1 MSISNTIK
9 IWAGQIR
16 APFLLL
22 AVILVLIGGAVAHND
37 GRFNFLLFSLCLLG
51 AVLAHASVNIFNE
64 LSDHRTGIDNRTRRT
79 PFSGGSGTLQAGHL
93 TVKQV
98 TVAAWGTLLAAF
110 TIGVYLTLV
119 SGWMILVL
127 AIIGGLVS
135 VFYTSHITRFA
146 LGELASGICLG
157 SLVVVGTYYAMTGQV
172 SGEVILVSIP
182 PGLLTALLLFLNEF
196 PDLEADKA
204 GGRKHLLILL
214 GRKKAAV
221 VYVLSLAACY
231 FFILLMVL
239 TGAFPAVILISLLT
253 VPLAVKAARTTLK
266 HHDAFEEM
274 IPAQGA
280 NVGIVLGTD
289 LLIAIAY
296 FIH

>member
-1 MSISNTIK
+1 MNIPNTIK
-9 IWAGQIR
+9 VWAGQIR

-22 AVILVLIGGAVAHND
+22 AVVLVMIGGGVAHDNGSFD
-37 GRFNFLLFSLCLLG
+37 FLIFSLCLLG

-64 LSDHRTGIDNRTRRT
+64 LSDHRTGIDSRTRRT
-79 PFSGGSGTLQAGHL
+79 PFSGGSGTLQAGLL
-93 TVKQV
+93 TVRQV
-98 TVAAWGTLLAAF
+98 TVAAWGTLLSAF
-110 TIGVYLTLV
+110 IIGAYLTLV
-119 SGWMILVL
+119 SGWLILVL
-127 AIIGGLVS
+127 AVIGGLVS
-135 VFYTSHITRFA
+135 VFYTSHVTRFA

-157 SLVVVGTYYAMTGQV
+157 SLVVIGTYYAMTGQV

-204 GGRKHLLILL
+204 GGRRHLLILL

-221 VYVLSLAACY
+221 VYVLSLATCY

-239 TGAFPAVILISLLT
+239 AGAFPAVILISLLT

>member
-9 IWAGQIR
+9 VWAGQIR

-22 AVILVLIGGAVAHND
+22 AVVLVMIGGGVAHDNGSFD
-37 GRFNFLLFSLCLLG
+37 FLIFSLCLLG

-64 LSDHRTGIDNRTRRT
+64 LSDHRTGIDSRTRRT
-79 PFSGGSGTLQAGHL
+79 PFSGGSGTLQAGLL
-93 TVKQV
+93 TVRQV
-98 TVAAWGTLLAAF
+98 TVAAWGTLLSAF
-110 TIGVYLTLV
+110 IIGAYLTLV
-119 SGWMILVL
+119 SGWLILVL

-135 VFYTSHITRFA
+135 VFYTSHVTRLA
-146 LGELASGICLG
+146 LGELAAGICLG
-157 SLVVVGTYYAMTGQV
+157 SLVVIGTYYAMTGQV

-196 PDLEADKA
+196 PDLEADRA
-204 GGRKHLLILL
+204 GGRRHLLILL
-214 GRKKAAV
+214 GRKRAAV

-231 FFILLMVL
+231 LFILLMAL
-239 TGAFPAVILISLLT
+239 SGALPTVTLISLLT
-253 VPLAVKAARTTLK
+253 APLAVKAARTTLK
-266 HHDAFEEM
+266 HHDDFEEM
-274 IPAQGA
+274 IPALGA

-296 FIH
+296 FVH

>member
-221 VYVLSLAACY
+221 VYVLSLATCY

-239 TGAFPAVILISLLT
+239 AGAFPAVILISLLT

>member
-1 MSISNTIK
+1 MNISNTIK
-9 IWAGQIR
+9 VWAGQIR

-22 AVILVLIGGAVAHND
+22 AVVLVMIGGGVAHDNGSFD
-37 GRFNFLLFSLCLLG
+37 FLIFSLCLLG

-64 LSDHRTGIDNRTRRT
+64 LSDHRTGIDSRTRRT
-79 PFSGGSGTLQAGHL
+79 PFSGGSGTLQAGLL
-93 TVKQV
+93 TVRQV
-98 TVAAWGTLLAAF
+98 TVAAWGTLLSAF
-110 TIGVYLTLV
+110 IIGAYLTLV
-119 SGWMILVL
+119 SGWLILVL

-135 VFYTSHITRFA
+135 VFYTSHVTRLA

-157 SLVVVGTYYAMTGQV
+157 SLVVIGTYYAMTGQV

-196 PDLEADKA
+196 PDLEADRA
-204 GGRKHLLILL
+204 GGRRHLLILL
-214 GRKKAAV
+214 GRKRAAV

-231 FFILLMVL
+231 LFILLMAL
-239 TGAFPAVILISLLT
+239 SGALPTITLISLLT
-253 VPLAVKAARTTLK
+253 APLAVKAARTTLK
-266 HHDAFEEM
+266 HHDDFEEM
-274 IPAQGA
+274 IPALGA

-296 FIH
+296 FVH